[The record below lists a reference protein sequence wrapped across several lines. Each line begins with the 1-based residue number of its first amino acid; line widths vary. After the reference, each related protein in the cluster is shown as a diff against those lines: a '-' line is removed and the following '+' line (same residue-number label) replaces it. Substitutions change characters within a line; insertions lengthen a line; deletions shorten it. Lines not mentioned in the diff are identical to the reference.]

1 MRLEFRELQEQD
13 SEQSRRQTVLAFA
26 SSGED
31 PSLRGNVALFGLF
44 DGETLAAQS
53 LLLQMDSFFGGA
65 PVPTAGIG
73 NVTVAPEYRGNG
85 SASSILVETLHEAR
99 RRGAVLSTLFGGAP
113 GLYRKL
119 GYELIAR
126 SKLWSIPIH
135 AFHGVR
141 RTEEISLRQATIDDT
156 PQVLALYQ
164 RVAAKATAM
173 AARHELPLTSQQTT
187 TLAFNGDD
195 LVGYMLWGTEQQPAG
210 LVVQVAE
217 LIALS
222 AEGYNALL
230 SSLGTWGSVATSVTL
245 QAVDTHPALALL
257 PGLATPLSVAP
268 YMLRILDLKT
278 AVESRHWNRVN
289 ASFCLEIDDP
299 LFASNHGIWKLEANG
314 GGIEL
319 NRAGA
324 ENDSEAPKVTLSAPG
339 LALWYAGVSRMSE
352 LRILRL
358 AHGAELHDSALDA
371 LAATS
376 AVHVTE
382 FF

>member
-1 MRLEFRELQEQD
+1 MTLEFRELLEQD
-13 SEQSRRQTVLAFA
+13 SDQSRRQSSLAFA
-26 SSGED
+26 SSGEVT
-31 PSLRGNVALFGLF
+31 PLRGNSARFGLF

-53 LLLQMDSFFGGA
+53 LLLQMESFFGGA

-73 NVTVAPEYRGNG
+73 NVTVAPEFRGNG
-85 SASSILVETLHEAR
+85 SASSIVTETIREAR

-141 RTEEISLRQATIDDT
+141 RTAGISLRQATTDDT

-164 RVAAKATAM
+164 KVAATATAM
-173 AARHELPLTSQQTT
+173 GARHELALTSQQTA
-187 TLAFNGDD
+187 TLAFRGDD

-210 LVVQVAE
+210 LVVQVGE
-217 LIALS
+217 MIAIS
-222 AEGYNALL
+222 ADGYNSLL
-230 SSLGTWGSVATSVTL
+230 SSLGTWGSVATAVTL
-245 QAVDTHPALALL
+245 QAVDAHPALALL
-257 PGLATPLSVAP
+257 PGLATPVSAAP

-278 AVESRHWNRVN
+278 AIESRRWNRVN

-299 LFASNHGIWKLEANG
+299 LFTSNHGLWKFEAND
-314 GGIEL
+314 GGITL
-319 NRAGA
+319 DRAGA
-324 ENDSEAPKVTLSAPG
+324 QNDSEAPKVTLSATG

-352 LRILRL
+352 LRTLGL
-358 AHGAELHDSALDA
+358 AHGTELQDSALDA
-371 LAATS
+371 LAAAS
-376 AVHVTE
+376 SVHVTE